1 MLKLAHI
8 VNLTVAS
15 AIALIAST
23 GGAEAQASRK
33 IVFANDCRR
42 PVQLMVYHADA
53 YRNWHPHGWYKF
65 AAYDTYS
72 YIRASGIVLKQL
84 EDHNLYFYAE
94 TTDGGSVMRWQGGG
108 PEVNYQGG
116 TYRTTNANT
125 FVNSDGDIAI
135 RLTCP

>member
-1 MLKLAHI
+1 MVSLTNVFRIGLLSVVLA
-8 VNLTVAS
+8 
-15 AIALIAST
+15 T
-23 GGAEAQASRK
+23 GFAGEAVAQARRK

-65 AAYDTYS
+65 DAYETYS
-72 YIRASGIVLKQL
+72 YIRSSGVILTQL

-94 TTDGGSVMRWQGGG
+94 TTDGGSILRWQGSG
-108 PEVNYQGG
+108 PEVTYQGG